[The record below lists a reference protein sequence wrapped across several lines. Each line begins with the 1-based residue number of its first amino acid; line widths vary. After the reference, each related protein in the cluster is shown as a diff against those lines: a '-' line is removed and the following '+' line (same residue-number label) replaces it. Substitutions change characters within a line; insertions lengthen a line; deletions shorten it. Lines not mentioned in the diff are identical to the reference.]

1 MQAQV
6 LPSGN
11 KGSGNIIIMLYHIFD
26 WLTKEGFRFPG
37 INLFQFIT
45 FRVMLAMILS
55 LVITTVYG
63 KKLIK
68 YLQKKQLGESV
79 RDLGLDGEQEKTGT
93 PTMGGII
100 IILAILIP
108 TLLLANLDKVYIRLM
123 LLCTVWLA
131 TIGFIDDYLKMRAKR
146 MAQAKG
152 AVYKKTDGDGL
163 AGRFKIFGQI
173 MLGII
178 VGATLYFTPSVV
190 VKREIVKTGNPTA
203 QIENNGSPVKYDT
216 VIIDGKA
223 RVFTDAKSMITTIPF
238 VKNHEFNYAKLIP
251 AAWGDYA
258 YILYI
263 IIVIFIVTA
272 VSNGAN
278 ITDGLDGLAT
288 GVSAI
293 IGICLGVF
301 AYVSGNIKFAEY
313 LNIMYIPNLG
323 ELSIFIAAFV
333 GACIGF
339 LWYNAYPAQVFM
351 GDTGSLALGGIIAAL
366 AIIIRK
372 ELLIPIFCFVFL
384 VENLSVMVQVGY
396 FKYTKRKY
404 GEGRRVFLMSP
415 LHHHYQ
421 KLGYHE
427 SKIAVRFWII
437 TILSVVLAIVTLK
450 LR

>member
-1 MQAQV
+1 
-6 LPSGN
+6 
-11 KGSGNIIIMLYHIFD
+11 MLYHLFD
-26 WLTKEGFRFPG
+26 WLIKEDFSFPG
-37 INLFQFIT
+37 AGLFKFIS
-45 FRVMLAMILS
+45 FRVLLAMILS

-68 YLQKKQLGESV
+68 FLQKKQLGETV
-79 RDLGLDGEQEKTGT
+79 RDLGLAGEQQKKGT

-100 IILAILIP
+100 IILAIVIP

-123 LLCTVWLA
+123 VLCTVWLGA
-131 TIGFIDDYLKMRAKR
+131 IGFIDDYLKLKAKR
-146 MAQAKG
+146 IAKEKG
-152 AVYKKTDGDGL
+152 IDYKKTDADGL
-163 AGRFKIFGQI
+163 AGRFKIFGQV

-178 VGATLYFTPSVV
+178 VGATLYFNDSVV
-190 VKREIVKTGNPTA
+190 VMRQFDPLKQTTIQTDEKKVPI
-203 QIENNGSPVKYDT
+203 KYDSI
-216 VIIDGKA
+216 VVDGQT
-223 RVFTDAKSMITTIPF
+223 RYFTRAKSVVTTIPF
-238 VKNHEFNYAKLIP
+238 VKNHEFNYAKLLP
-251 AAWGDYA
+251 KPLEKYT

-263 IIVIFIVTA
+263 GIVIFIVTA

-288 GVSAI
+288 GVCAI
-293 IGICLGVF
+293 IGICLGIF
-301 AYVSGNIKFAEY
+301 AYVSGNIKMAEY

-333 GACIGF
+333 GSCIGF
-339 LWYNAYPAQVFM
+339 LWYNSYPAQVFM

-366 AIIIRK
+366 AIIVRK
-372 ELLIPIFCFVFL
+372 ELLIPIFCLVFFVEL
-384 VENLSVMVQVGY
+384 LSVMIQVSY

-404 GEGRRVFLMSP
+404 GEGKRVFLMSP

-427 SKIAVRFWII
+427 SKIAVRFWIL
-437 TILSVVLAIVTLK
+437 TILCVAMAIVTLK

>member
-1 MQAQV
+1 
-6 LPSGN
+6 
-11 KGSGNIIIMLYHIFD
+11 MLYQLFQWMMKNNYRI
-26 WLTKEGFRFPG
+26 PG
-37 INLFQFIT
+37 GGLFQFIT
-45 FRVMLAMILS
+45 FRVILALIFS
-55 LVITTVYG
+55 LIITTVFG
-63 KKLIK
+63 KKLITF
-68 YLQKKQLGESV
+68 LQKKQLGETV
-79 RDLGLDGEQEKTGT
+79 RDLGLEGEQQKKGT

-108 TLLLANLDKVYIRLM
+108 TLLFADLHKVYIRLM
-123 LLCTVWLA
+123 ILCTVWLA
-131 TIGFIDDYLKMRAKR
+131 VIGFIDDYLKIRAKR
-146 MAQAKG
+146 IAKEKG
-152 AVYKKTDGDGL
+152 IDFKKTNADGL
-163 AGRFKIFGQI
+163 AGKFKVFGQI

-178 VGATLYFTPSVV
+178 VGATLYFNQNVL
-190 VKREIVKTGNPTA
+190 VKREILSNQSATVKNIVSTQT
-203 QIENNGSPVKYDT
+203 KFDT
-216 VIIDGKA
+216 VIVDGKK
-223 RVFTDAKSMITTIPF
+223 RVFTNAKNVITTIPF
-238 VKNHEFNYAKLIP
+238 VKGHEFNYARLLPKSMEEYTYIV
-251 AAWGDYA
+251 
-258 YILYI
+258 YIL
-263 IIVIFIVTA
+263 IVIFIVTA

-293 IGICLGVF
+293 IGICLGIF

-339 LWYNAYPAQVFM
+339 LWYNSYPAQVFM

-366 AIIIRK
+366 AIIVRK
-372 ELLIPIFCFVFL
+372 ELLIPIFCSVFL
-384 VENLSVMVQVGY
+384 VENVSVIIQVSY
-396 FKYTKRKY
+396 FKYTKKKY

-421 KLGYHE
+421 KKGFHE

-437 TILSVVLAIVTLK
+437 TIISVAMAIVTLK

>member
-1 MQAQV
+1 
-6 LPSGN
+6 
-11 KGSGNIIIMLYHIFD
+11 MLYHLFD
-26 WLTKEGFRFPG
+26 WLKSEGYRFIG
-37 INLFQFIT
+37 SELYRFLSI
-45 FRVMLAMILS
+45 RVMLAMILS

-63 KKLIK
+63 KKLIRF
-68 YLQKKQLGESV
+68 LQTKQLGESV
-79 RDLGLDGEQEKTGT
+79 RDLGLAGEQQKKGT

-100 IILAILIP
+100 ILLAILIP
-108 TLLLANLDKVYIRLM
+108 TILLANLDKVYIRLM
-123 LLCTVWLA
+123 LLCTVWLG
-131 TIGFIDDYLKMRAKR
+131 TIGFIDDYLKIRAKR
-146 MAQAKG
+146 ITQAKG
-152 AVYKKTDGDGL
+152 VTYKKSDSDGL
-163 AGRFKIFGQI
+163 AGRFKIFGQV

-190 VKREIVKTGNPTA
+190 VEREIYKPNVQYVKDSVLRRGEQLMSDSFHITSIDGRKHIFAIVKTP
-203 QIENNGSPVKYDT
+203 
-216 VIIDGKA
+216 
-223 RVFTDAKSMITTIPF
+223 ITTIPF
-238 VKNHEFNYAKLIP
+238 VKNHEFNYTKLLP
-251 AAWGDYA
+251 KSWEKYG

-288 GVSAI
+288 GVSAV
-293 IGICLGVF
+293 IGIALGVF

-339 LWYNAYPAQVFM
+339 LWYNSYPAQVFM

-366 AIIIRK
+366 AIIVRK
-372 ELLIPIFCFVFL
+372 ELLIPFFCFVFL
-384 VENLSVMVQVGY
+384 VENLSVVIQVGY

-427 SKIAVRFWII
+427 SKIAVRFWIV
-437 TILSVVLAIVTLK
+437 TILSVAMAIVTLK